1 MSEIKD
7 SKVKA
12 EITVIN
18 KKNHKVQIVS
28 GRYGTFSEAYEHA
41 SKLGFQILS
50 YKSI

>member
-1 MSEIKD
+1 MSEIKT
-7 SKVKA
+7 SKIKA

-18 KKNHKVQIVS
+18 KKSHKVQILS

-41 SKLGFQILS
+41 SKMGFQIIS